1 MSADPPEIT
10 TNEEWRILMVA
21 ARTGRKWKQADL
33 ATRVTKRSKMHASQA
48 LISQIE
54 SGVIGSSRLV
64 RPICEELSIPEPMH
78 FQDEMMK
85 QWWLTGHLMRGEN
98 MALFKQH
105 LELAKSTL
113 TLTQQKSDDEED
125 ETPKPSPSKHPAK

>member
-1 MSADPPEIT
+1 MISA
-10 TNEEWRILMVA
+10 R
-21 ARTGRKWKQADL
+21 RGRKWKQADL
-33 ATRVTKRSKMHASQA
+33 AAKVTKRSKLPASQA

-78 FQDEMMK
+78 FQDDLMK

-105 LELAKSTL
+105 LELTKSTL
-113 TLTQQKSDDEED
+113 SAIQQANEEED
-125 ETPKPSPSKHPAK
+125 EDDEPPAKHSSLK